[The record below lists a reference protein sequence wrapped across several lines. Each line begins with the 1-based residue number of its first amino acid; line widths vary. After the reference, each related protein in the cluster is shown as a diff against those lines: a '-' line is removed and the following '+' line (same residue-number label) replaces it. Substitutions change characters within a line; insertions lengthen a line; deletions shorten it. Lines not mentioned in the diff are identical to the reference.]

1 MRAWEQLEPG
11 GATTDFAAV
20 MTRGIS
26 LYRSSIC
33 TILGMILQRR
43 SFPISLEKGSVCRQL
58 NAHSIEQRRS
68 ARRGLIVQEV
78 EKMRLKDVFQVQTV
92 SGQPVTVESVTV
104 TPQSQALIVRLP
116 IGGFVWNRPTAILVE
131 RDETAKRFPIV
142 DITRILQL
150 WLLGFSLV
158 LSIVSLVKFS
168 QRKERRP

>member
-1 MRAWEQLEPG
+1 
-11 GATTDFAAV
+11 
-20 MTRGIS
+20 
-26 LYRSSIC
+26 
-33 TILGMILQRR
+33 
-43 SFPISLEKGSVCRQL
+43 
-58 NAHSIEQRRS
+58 
-68 ARRGLIVQEV
+68 
-78 EKMRLKDVFQVQTV
+78 MRLKDVFQVQTV

-150 WLLGFSLV
+150 GLLGFSLV

-168 QRKERRP
+168 QRKERKP

>member
-1 MRAWEQLEPG
+1 
-11 GATTDFAAV
+11 
-20 MTRGIS
+20 
-26 LYRSSIC
+26 
-33 TILGMILQRR
+33 
-43 SFPISLEKGSVCRQL
+43 
-58 NAHSIEQRRS
+58 
-68 ARRGLIVQEV
+68 
-78 EKMRLKDVFQVQTV
+78 MRLKDVFQVQTV

-131 RDETAKRFPIV
+131 RDETAKRFPII

>member
-1 MRAWEQLEPG
+1 
-11 GATTDFAAV
+11 
-20 MTRGIS
+20 
-26 LYRSSIC
+26 
-33 TILGMILQRR
+33 
-43 SFPISLEKGSVCRQL
+43 
-58 NAHSIEQRRS
+58 
-68 ARRGLIVQEV
+68 
-78 EKMRLKDVFQVQTV
+78 MRLKDVFQVQTV
-92 SGQPVTVESVTV
+92 SGQKVAVESVTV

-150 WLLGFSLV
+150 GLLGFSLV

>member
-1 MRAWEQLEPG
+1 
-11 GATTDFAAV
+11 
-20 MTRGIS
+20 
-26 LYRSSIC
+26 
-33 TILGMILQRR
+33 
-43 SFPISLEKGSVCRQL
+43 
-58 NAHSIEQRRS
+58 
-68 ARRGLIVQEV
+68 
-78 EKMRLKDVFQVQTV
+78 MRLKDVFQVQTV

-150 WLLGFSLV
+150 GLLGFSLV

>member
-1 MRAWEQLEPG
+1 
-11 GATTDFAAV
+11 
-20 MTRGIS
+20 
-26 LYRSSIC
+26 
-33 TILGMILQRR
+33 
-43 SFPISLEKGSVCRQL
+43 
-58 NAHSIEQRRS
+58 
-68 ARRGLIVQEV
+68 
-78 EKMRLKDVFQVQTV
+78 MRLKDVFQVQTI

>member
-1 MRAWEQLEPG
+1 
-11 GATTDFAAV
+11 
-20 MTRGIS
+20 
-26 LYRSSIC
+26 
-33 TILGMILQRR
+33 
-43 SFPISLEKGSVCRQL
+43 
-58 NAHSIEQRRS
+58 
-68 ARRGLIVQEV
+68 
-78 EKMRLKDVFQVQTV
+78 MRLKDLFQVQTA
-92 SGQPVTVESVTV
+92 SGQPVTVDSITV

-131 RDETAKRFPIV
+131 RDGTAKRFPIV

>member
-1 MRAWEQLEPG
+1 
-11 GATTDFAAV
+11 
-20 MTRGIS
+20 
-26 LYRSSIC
+26 
-33 TILGMILQRR
+33 
-43 SFPISLEKGSVCRQL
+43 
-58 NAHSIEQRRS
+58 
-68 ARRGLIVQEV
+68 
-78 EKMRLKDVFQVQTV
+78 MRLKDVFQVQTI

-131 RDETAKRFPIV
+131 RDKTAKRFPIV

-150 WLLGFSLV
+150 WLLVFSLV

>member
-1 MRAWEQLEPG
+1 
-11 GATTDFAAV
+11 
-20 MTRGIS
+20 
-26 LYRSSIC
+26 
-33 TILGMILQRR
+33 
-43 SFPISLEKGSVCRQL
+43 
-58 NAHSIEQRRS
+58 
-68 ARRGLIVQEV
+68 
-78 EKMRLKDVFQVQTV
+78 MRLKDMFQVQTV

>member
-1 MRAWEQLEPG
+1 
-11 GATTDFAAV
+11 
-20 MTRGIS
+20 
-26 LYRSSIC
+26 
-33 TILGMILQRR
+33 
-43 SFPISLEKGSVCRQL
+43 
-58 NAHSIEQRRS
+58 
-68 ARRGLIVQEV
+68 
-78 EKMRLKDVFQVQTV
+78 MRLKDVFQVQTV

-158 LSIVSLVKFS
+158 LAIVSLVKFS
-168 QRKERRP
+168 QRKE

>member
-1 MRAWEQLEPG
+1 
-11 GATTDFAAV
+11 
-20 MTRGIS
+20 
-26 LYRSSIC
+26 
-33 TILGMILQRR
+33 
-43 SFPISLEKGSVCRQL
+43 
-58 NAHSIEQRRS
+58 
-68 ARRGLIVQEV
+68 
-78 EKMRLKDVFQVQTV
+78 MRLKDVFQVQTV

-168 QRKERRP
+168 QRKERKP